1 MLAPFGENQGVTFAA
16 FLVQTNE
23 FFQTISSMFF
33 TGN

>member
-16 FLVQTNE
+16 FLVQKKGLL
-23 FFQTISSMFF
+23 QIISSVFF